1 MSLFLATFNSDKLS
15 NIQIKRTLN
24 YKNSN
29 YPKTIK
35 WTDKYFVIK
44 ILTKKNIGDQFFLNK
59 GSCLVFFNG
68 LVLSD
73 KKKNL

>member
-44 ILTKKNIGDQFFLNK
+44 ILTKKNIGDQFF
-59 GSCLVFFNG
+59 
-68 LVLSD
+68 
-73 KKKNL
+73 